1 MTGRVVSAASGA
13 SADDLGPASYRGPV
27 PKPAAQGGIGKPK
40 RKKSLSAEFIDAKA
54 EKRARKNLTGCRL
67 CPNSQGFRIEPH
79 HVVRRGSPHF
89 GTWDGRNIL
98 SLCLACHSAYHS
110 GDEAIRKAIR
120 LELTRA
126 EVDYAEDFAF
136 QGFLDKFYWPLPKD
150 AHGQTTVGCELLAAL
165 PKEAA

>member
-1 MTGRVVSAASGA
+1 MTDPYG
-13 SADDLGPASYRGPV
+13 DLRAFKGMV
-27 PKPAAQGGIGKPK
+27 PKGDIQGGIGRPKAKKP
-40 RKKSLSAEFIDAKA
+40 LTGEFIEAKA
-54 EKRARKNLTGCRL
+54 EKRARKNLTGCRT
-67 CPNSQGFRIEPH
+67 CPNEQGFRIEPH

-98 SLCLACHSAYHS
+98 ALCLACHTAYHA

-136 QGFLDKFYWPLPKD
+136 QGYLDDIYWPLPKD

-165 PKEAA
+165 PKDAA